1 MLQGARTCVR
11 NIQMYSSIQPHQ
23 SERVEIVGERTFACV
38 EIRTMIGPMA
48 HTALSPLL
56 TLAILASA
64 AAQTAPNAAEEY
76 HRLAELRAARTAQF
90 DGDDRTGDVE
100 QYFLNGVRT
109 ARADEYS
116 HIRWVLGRPIGPSE
130 TLMVRYRAVVL

>member
-11 NIQMYSSIQPHQ
+11 NIQMYSSIQLHQ

-38 EIRTMIGPMA
+38 EIRTMIGLMA

-64 AAQTAPNAAEEY
+64 AAQTAPNAA
-76 HRLAELRAARTAQF
+76 
-90 DGDDRTGDVE
+90 
-100 QYFLNGVRT
+100 
-109 ARADEYS
+109 
-116 HIRWVLGRPIGPSE
+116 
-130 TLMVRYRAVVL
+130 